1 MSLLTDILNVLKQD
15 AAKDVL
21 PIIVADLQG
30 IQANPDLVLNIV
42 SQPAELMKFQGDLLQ
57 ALAPS
62 GQFAKDVVADV
73 SGFVITYF
81 QSIKVPAAQALK
93 AKSP

>member
-15 AAKDVL
+15 GAKDVL
-21 PIIVADLQG
+21 PIIVADFQG

-42 SQPAELMKFQGDLLQ
+42 SQPAELLKLQGDLLQ
-57 ALAPS
+57 ALSPS
-62 GQFAKDVVADV
+62 GQFAKDVVSDV
-73 SGFVITYF
+73 TGFIVGYF

-93 AKSP
+93 AKAP